1 MNLMS
6 AFANFARTGNPNNDR
21 MPGWKPY
28 DTAARTTMLI
38 DATCEAATDW
48 RGDALREVSTLKI
61 DPFNRAALYK
71 YES

>member
-1 MNLMS
+1 
-6 AFANFARTGNPNNDR
+6 
-21 MPGWKPY
+21 
-28 DTAARTTMLI
+28 MLI
-38 DATCEAATDW
+38 DARCEAATDW